1 MSTISNDCNGVCNGT
16 GSLSGN
22 GLLLF
27 GLIKSRYIGITGT
40 SDYYSLSFR
49 ERVFAV
55 YLNEFDRDCECV
67 RRCLAHGGDVEELM
81 DYVCFGVCSLK
92 MTKGCNAYLNVL
104 CPQPGYHF
112 HYMVDESSLAI
123 FFKYDGIDVAG
134 VKEWIKSR
142 CLLFAKRGD
151 YRFLSEHGVGVNDSI
166 ISFWN
171 DLDEDLKWQWLRRGC
186 RDFDTWCNANVRRD
200 YFLSLGTASQ
210 TYKLRDGRE
219 FSYSRV
225 I

>member
-1 MSTISNDCNGVCNGT
+1 MINDCNGVCNGT

-67 RRCLAHGGDVEELM
+67 RRCLISGGDVDGLI
-81 DYVCFGVCSLK
+81 DYVCFDVCSMKLS
-92 MTKGCNAYLNVL
+92 KGSNAYLAKL
-104 CPQPGYHF
+104 RPQLGYHF
-112 HYMVDESSLAI
+112 SNMVTKSSLAI
-123 FFKYDGIDVAG
+123 FFKYDGIDINN

-142 CLLFAKRGD
+142 CLLFAGQGD
-151 YRFLSEHGVGVNDSI
+151 YYFIYGYWVDNALV
-166 ISFWN
+166 SFWN
-171 DLDEDLKWQWLRRGC
+171 DLDEDMKWQWLRRGC
-186 RDFDTWCNANVRRD
+186 ADFKSWCERNVRTLND
-200 YFLSLGTASQ
+200 FSQ
-210 TYKLRDGRE
+210 DMIWKKTYVLQDGRE
-219 FSYSRV
+219 FAYSEA

>member
-1 MSTISNDCNGVCNGT
+1 MSTISNVCNGN

-67 RRCLAHGGDVEELM
+67 RRCLAHGGDIGELM
-81 DYVCFGVCSLK
+81 DDVCFWVCSLK
-92 MTKGCNAYLNVL
+92 LGKGGNAYLYRL
-104 CPQPGYHF
+104 SPRLGYHF
-112 HYMVDESSLAI
+112 SNMVTKSSLAI
-123 FFKYDGIDVAG
+123 FFKYDGIDINN
-134 VKEWIKSR
+134 VKDYLKSR
-142 CLLFAKRGD
+142 CLLFAGQGD
-151 YRFLSEHGVGVNDSI
+151 Y
-166 ISFWN
+166 
-171 DLDEDLKWQWLRRGC
+171 
-186 RDFDTWCNANVRRD
+186 
-200 YFLSLGTASQ
+200 YF
-210 TYKLRDGRE
+210 
-219 FSYSRV
+219 